1 MNLPRDLLATLLLLA
16 ACAEAPPPTA
26 PEPLTLPAPPTLAAA
41 PAPPDALAR
50 WNTGH
55 VTAVDVRDELARQP
69 EGTRPRQVVE
79 ALVDLDVV
87 ASAAAR
93 EGYWTH
99 ARVGVP
105 WTRVLV
111 KTLLKER
118 FELDYDVSRV
128 PAGDLA
134 RIWDEHKDVRIKFDH
149 FDALEVG
156 DVQYLCCTKRYT
168 DCDPDATAACI
179 EKSRP
184 VVEAIFDRHFAGR
197 EHNEFSLKYL
207 AEKVLQPNDPR
218 VAFMRYSFYYDP
230 SLPWEAQK
238 KFHTYNRA
246 IVEAAAGMQVGT
258 VGRPVASNNG
268 LHILYLMRHDPA
280 VHRDLTDPE
289 VEATVREK
297 VLPGYRQRDLA
308 ILMDELMLKTGMR
321 LRDEVVAGLPL
332 GLRR

>member
-1 MNLPRDLLATLLLLA
+1 MPRPVLVLLLLA
-16 ACAEAPPPTA
+16 GCAETPVAPTS
-26 PEPLTLPAPPTLAAA
+26 EGLTLPAAPVASATAA
-41 PAPPDALAR
+41 PEGSPAR
-50 WNTGH
+50 WNGGC
-55 VTAVDVRDELARQP
+55 VTAIDVRDELPRQP
-69 EGTRPRQVVE
+69 AGTTARDVVD

-87 ASAAAR
+87 AAAAAK
-93 EGYWTH
+93 EGYWTTGQI
-99 ARVGVP
+99 GVP
-105 WTRVLV
+105 WTRLLV

-128 PAGDLA
+128 PAGDLT

-149 FDALEVG
+149 FDAFEVG
-156 DVQYLCCTKRYT
+156 DVQYLCCSKRYT
-168 DCDPDATAACI
+168 ECDPEATAACI

-184 VVEAIFDRHFAGR
+184 VVEAIFEKHLAGR

-207 AEKVLQPNDPR
+207 AEKVLQPSDAH

-230 SLPWEAQK
+230 SLPWEEQK
-238 KFHTYNRA
+238 KFHTYNRS
-246 IVEAAAGMQVGT
+246 IVEAAAGLQVGT

-268 LHILYLMRHDPA
+268 LHILYLLRHDPA

-308 ILMDELMLKTGMR
+308 ILIDELMLKAGMR
-321 LRDEVVAGLPL
+321 LRDEVVASLPL
-332 GLRR
+332 GMRR